1 MNSNVKTAV
10 RTLEAFEAFGRAQ
23 KPLTLSELARAIRA
37 PVSSCHGLVTTL
49 RNRGYVYS
57 VGANRQV
64 YPTRRI
70 LDVAEAIVRN
80 DPLLETAA
88 PVLARLR
95 DDTGETVI
103 LGGLEPDAVVYLEV
117 IEGLHTIR
125 YTAKPGELKPLHSS
139 AIGKAMLASLGA
151 EELTKILSRLS
162 LGRITDA
169 TITTEKA
176 LRSDLEEGRGR
187 GLFVTRGENVADVM
201 GMAVPTTLAGQP
213 LAVALAG
220 PIGRMEEAF
229 NVHAKRLKAAAA
241 ELLRLGGG
249 R

>member
-1 MNSNVKTAV
+1 MDSNVKTAV
-10 RTLEAFEAFGRAQ
+10 RTLEAFEAFGRVQ
-23 KPLTLSELARAIRA
+23 KPLTLSELARIIGI
-37 PVSSCHGLVTTL
+37 PLSSCHGLIATL

-57 VGANRQV
+57 VGNNRQV

-70 LDVAEAIVRN
+70 LDVAEAIARN

-103 LGGLEPDAVVYLEV
+103 LGTREGDAVVYLEV

-125 YTAKPGELKPLHSS
+125 YSAKPGEMKPLYSS
-139 AIGKAMLASLGA
+139 AVGKAMLASLDEA
-151 EELTKILSRLS
+151 DLAKTISRIKLEQITADTLTDENS
-162 LGRITDA
+162 LRRNLKQGR
-169 TITTEKA
+169 
-176 LRSDLEEGRGR
+176 RR

-201 GMAVPTTLAGQP
+201 GMAAPTTPGGQA

-220 PIGRMEEAF
+220 PIQRMDRSFDAHGE
-229 NVHAKRLKAAAA
+229 RLLMAAR
-241 ELLRLGGG
+241 ELSGLGAD
-249 R
+249 

>member
-1 MNSNVKTAV
+1 MDSNVKTAV
-10 RTLEAFEAFGRAQ
+10 RTLEAFEAFGRIQ
-23 KPLTLSELARAIRA
+23 KPLTLSELARTIGI
-37 PVSSCHGLVTTL
+37 PLSSCHGLIATL

-57 VGANRQV
+57 VGNNRQV

-88 PVLARLR
+88 PVLTRLR

-103 LGGLEPDAVVYLEV
+103 LGTREGDAVVYLDV

-125 YTAKPGELKPLHSS
+125 YSAKPGEMKPLHSS
-139 AIGKAMLASLGA
+139 AIGKAMLASLDEVGLA
-151 EELTKILSRLS
+151 KTISRIALEQITGVTLTDEIS
-162 LGRITDA
+162 LR
-169 TITTEKA
+169 
-176 LRSDLEEGRGR
+176 RDLEKGRVR

-201 GMAVPTTLAGQP
+201 GMAVPASPGGQS

-220 PIGRMEEAF
+220 PIQRMDRLFDA
-229 NVHAKRLKAAAA
+229 HAKHLQQAAR
-241 ELLRLGGG
+241 ELSRLGAD
-249 R
+249 

>member
-10 RTLEAFEAFGRAQ
+10 RTLEAFEAFGRARR
-23 KPLTLSELARAIRA
+23 PLTLSELAHAIGA
-37 PVSSCHGLVTTL
+37 PISSCHGLVATL

-57 VGANRQV
+57 VGNKRQV

-103 LGGLEPDAVVYLEV
+103 LGAREGDAVIYLDV

-125 YTAKPGELKPLHSS
+125 YSAHPGEIKPLYSS
-139 AIGKAMLASLGA
+139 AIGKAMLASLDA
-151 EELTKILSRLS
+151 EELATTLSRIAIK
-162 LGRITDA
+162 RITPA
-169 TITTEKA
+169 TLTDEDA
-176 LRSDLEEGRGR
+176 LRLDLEDGRRR
-187 GLFVTRGENVADVM
+187 GVFVTRGENVADVM
-201 GMAVPTTLAGQP
+201 GMASPAKPGGQL

-220 PIGRMEEAF
+220 PVERMDRSF
-229 NVHAKRLKAAAA
+229 DSNAKHLCQAAR
-241 ELLRLGGG
+241 ELNGLGAD
-249 R
+249 

>member
-1 MNSNVKTAV
+1 MGSNIKTAV

-23 KPLTLSELARAIRA
+23 RPLTLSELAHAIGA
-37 PVSSCHGLVTTL
+37 PISSCHGLVATL

-57 VGANRQV
+57 VGNNRQV

-103 LGGLEPDAVVYLEV
+103 LGAPEGDAVVYLDV
-117 IEGLHTIR
+117 VEGLHTIR
-125 YTAKPGELKPLHSS
+125 YSAEPGEIKPLYSS
-139 AIGKAMLASLGA
+139 AIGKAILASLDEG
-151 EELTKILSRLS
+151 ELAKTLSRIALE
-162 LGRITDA
+162 RITPA
-169 TITTEKA
+169 TLTDEDA
-176 LRSDLEEGRGR
+176 LRLDLENGRAR

-201 GMAVPTTLAGQP
+201 GMASPMTPGGQS

-220 PIGRMEEAF
+220 PIERMDRSFDA
-229 NVHAKRLKAAAA
+229 HAERLLMAVR
-241 ELLRLGGG
+241 ELNKLGAD
-249 R
+249 